1 MWSGNNITLSYHKL
15 YQAIDKTADIIVF
28 MAVLWFMLLM
38 CNSTCVSDCL
48 QVQHMIA
55 TPELGE
61 RGSNVGD
68 SYTEVEFWHR
78 ISRSSFRKYLGP
90 TEGESS
96 IIETFQPNRIAKNV
110 FYLMH
115 W

>member
-1 MWSGNNITLSYHKL
+1 
-15 YQAIDKTADIIVF
+15 
-28 MAVLWFMLLM
+28 
-38 CNSTCVSDCL
+38 
-48 QVQHMIA
+48 MIA

-68 SYTEVEFWHR
+68 SYTEAEFWHR
-78 ISRSSFRKYLGP
+78 ISRSSFRKYQGP

>member
-1 MWSGNNITLSYHKL
+1 
-15 YQAIDKTADIIVF
+15 
-28 MAVLWFMLLM
+28 
-38 CNSTCVSDCL
+38 
-48 QVQHMIA
+48 MIA
-55 TPELGE
+55 NPELGE

-68 SYTEVEFWHR
+68 NYTEAEFWHR
-78 ISRSSFRKYLGP
+78 ISRSSFWDSLGL

-96 IIETFQPNRIAKNV
+96 IIEKFQPNKIAKNV